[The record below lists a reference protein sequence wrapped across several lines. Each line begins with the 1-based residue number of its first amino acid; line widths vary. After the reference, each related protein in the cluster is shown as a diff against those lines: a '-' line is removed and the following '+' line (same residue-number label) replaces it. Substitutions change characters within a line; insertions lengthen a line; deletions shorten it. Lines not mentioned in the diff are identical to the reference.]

1 MSYIRGRLYSDS
13 HGEPQAGIPRDQNFK
28 GECMLVNAMVRTSS
42 PADRE
47 VDNQNEEC
55 LTSRRSVITATGALS
70 TAALAG
76 CTSMLSSGSSSPTE
90 VVVSGYG
97 GTWGE
102 WEREVFWNPWEEK
115 TGNTVTKQKVSGL
128 KLITQIKSNKD
139 KTSINMGHLFNP
151 RITPLGAQGHV
162 IPVEDKLEN
171 FSQVS
176 DAGKGKYYAAQNL
189 SPFGIG
195 YNTNEVDVDVN
206 SWEDLLNPEFKGK
219 VAIPGWGW
227 MGSTWFYAVNS
238 AFGGSVSDTSKG
250 LEFVKKLVNDQDAVI
265 MENTDQGMSLFQ
277 NGEIVIAPF
286 WSSRTNLLQ
295 VNYDMKTE
303 WVIPKEGSI
312 GNSFGFALPKGQS
325 EEKLQAA
332 LDLYDFA
339 LTPEVQGKWA
349 SKTGYPPAN
358 PRAVEHVDEKTLEKY
373 PTIKLSDEQY
383 NRLAKNDIKWEK
395 VPQHRDDDASKWRRI
410 VQK

>member
-1 MSYIRGRLYSDS
+1 MADI
-13 HGEPQAGIPRDQNFK
+13 
-28 GECMLVNAMVRTSS
+28 SS
-42 PADRE
+42 PIDKSENGDSADPE
-47 VDNQNEEC
+47 S
-55 LTSRRSVITATGALS
+55 SRRSLLKASGAIS

-76 CTSMLSSGSSSPTE
+76 CTSMLSGGSDSTE

-97 GTWGE
+97 GTWGK
-102 WEREVFWNPWEEK
+102 WERQVFWNPWEKK

-128 KLITQIKSNKD
+128 KLITKIKSDKD
-139 KTSINMGHLFNP
+139 KTSINMGHIFSP
-151 RITPLGAQGHV
+151 RITPLGAQGHL
-162 IPVEDKLEN
+162 ISVEDKLEN
-171 FSQVS
+171 FDQIS

-195 YNTNEVDVDVN
+195 YNTKEVNADVN
-206 SWEDLLNPEFKGK
+206 SWKDLLNPEFKGK
-219 VAIPGWGW
+219 VAVPSWGW
-227 MGSTWFYAVNS
+227 MGSNWFYAVNS
-238 AFGGSVSDTSKG
+238 ALGGTVSDTSKG
-250 LEFVKKLVNDQDAVI
+250 FEFVKKLVNEQNAII

-295 VNYDMKTE
+295 VNYDMSTE

-312 GNSFGFALPKGQS
+312 GNSQGFALPKGQS

-332 LDLYDFA
+332 LDLYDST
-339 LTPEVQGKWA
+339 LKPEIQGKWA

-358 PRAVEHVDEKTLEKY
+358 PKAVEYVDDATLEKY

-383 NRLAKNDIKWEK
+383 KRLAKNDIQWEK
-395 VPQHRDDDASKWRRI
+395 VPQHRNDDASKWRRI
-410 VQK
+410 IQK